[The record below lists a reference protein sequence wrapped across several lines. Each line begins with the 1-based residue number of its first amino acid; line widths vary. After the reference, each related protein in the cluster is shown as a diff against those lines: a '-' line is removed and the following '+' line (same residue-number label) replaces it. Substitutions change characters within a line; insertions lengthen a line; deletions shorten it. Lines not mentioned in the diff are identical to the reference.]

1 MTDCIPS
8 DPKLWNTVRAYLA
21 AKATVIEN
29 GYAEEID
36 WQDSL
41 SFEMCT
47 ESMFLREMA
56 WVILSSGMR
65 ESVVRRKFLDI
76 SGAFFG
82 WDSSAA
88 IAEDKDECRNEALRH
103 FNHKGKIDAIVTI
116 AEIVSDSGFES
127 FRLCV
132 ETGGADFLSQLPF
145 LGPATSL
152 HLAKNL
158 GFQVAKPDR
167 HLLRIAEAAGYSS
180 PQQMCSDISSIVCDR
195 VPVVDL
201 VLWRYAT
208 LTTDYLNI
216 FPTAGLN
223 SFEADDCGLCWLH

>member
-21 AKATVIEN
+21 AKNTVIEK
-29 GYAEEID
+29 GYADEID

-41 SFEMCT
+41 SFETCT
-47 ESMFLREMA
+47 EQVFLREMA

-65 ESVVRRKFLDI
+65 ESVVRRKFPDI
-76 SGAFFG
+76 SVAFFG
-82 WDSSAA
+82 WDSSEA
-88 IAEDKDECRNEALRH
+88 IVRSKNECREKALRH
-103 FNHKGKIDAIVTI
+103 FNHKGKIDAVLTI
-116 AEIVSDSGFES
+116 AQLVRDSGFES
-127 FRLCV
+127 FRLRI
-132 ETGGADFLSQLPF
+132 ETGGAQFLSRLPF

-167 HLLRIAEAAGYSS
+167 HLVRIAKAAGYPS
-180 PQQMCSDISSIVCDR
+180 PEQMCSDISSIVCDR

-216 FPTAGLN
+216 FPTGGLN
-223 SFEADDCGLCWLH
+223 SFEADDCGLCWL